1 MRVINWYTSSLTL
14 IACIA
19 FLFSLT
25 HLNLSAL
32 NIFIIMTCIVI
43 VLEIFPVKL
52 PSGDKYAAGSIG
64 YLFLLIYDGVPYAV
78 LAVFIATGTYYF
90 ISLRKTRI
98 PIIRLLVTIGMYV
111 ISILAAYISWEL
123 TYQVSLF
130 LGVILVAT
138 IFEFVNFVA
147 LEGIEATVFR
157 KRMFTNFRKKLTE
170 LIIPVLI
177 SILVLSRL
185 IIVESKIQLILSI
198 LYTFFFLLIVI
209 FFSHELSKQFFLRK
223 STSNAFMQILEDQIS
238 PNLMGHGNRVG
249 MICDSLLEDLG
260 YPKRKRNSLVQIAAI
275 HDIGKA
281 LIPTYVFR
289 KRGDLTLSEERE
301 YKSHPEK
308 AVDIIKNIY
317 HDESYAKWILH
328 HHERWD
334 GKGFPNGLKE
344 ENIPLESRII
354 ALANELDHILAR
366 HKDPETIFKLLHER
380 SGTMLDPNLV
390 EKLDIGH
397 IEMLVKG
404 ITYSSSKNEVSNS
417 IDVSEN
423 QYLNGNS
430 YISIGDGESIFI
442 QLRDGKSHSTQ
453 TVIPATLYKHL
464 ADIAIEREEIVHDT
478 FTDKQRTWDIHAHS
492 LGNGEVTIFAH
503 EITPYLGYRKQ
514 LEKSILESYVVLVNI
529 LSEGKIN
536 LHVSSE
542 ELVNQFGQ
550 LLHEGQIS
558 KNSDV
563 PKCREII
570 KSVLEQYAP
579 NVDSMKVQ
587 VAVTEAVTNVLKH
600 AMGGE
605 LSIYLTEDHLQFFI
619 SDKGSGIP
627 LHEIPKTI
635 LVSGYSSKR
644 SLGQGF
650 KMIGK
655 FSDRVQIHTSSQ
667 GTQVLIE
674 YNIY

>member
-1 MRVINWYTSSLTL
+1 MKVINWYTISLIL
-14 IACIA
+14 IGCIS
-19 FLFSLT
+19 LIFSLT
-25 HLNLSAL
+25 HLDFSGL
-32 NIFIIMTCIVI
+32 NILIIMTFIVT

-64 YLFLLIYDGVPYAV
+64 FLFLLIYGGFPYAV
-78 LAVFIATGTYYF
+78 LAVFMATGTYYF
-90 ISLRKTRI
+90 ISLRKTKI

-111 ISILAAYISWEL
+111 ISILVAYISWEL
-123 TYQVSLF
+123 SFKINVF
-130 LGVILVAT
+130 LGVSLVAFN
-138 IFEFVNFVA
+138 FELVNFVA

-157 KRMFTNFRKKLTE
+157 KKMFTNLRKKLAE
-170 LIIPVLI
+170 LIIPIII

-185 IIVESKIQLILSI
+185 IIVESDMQLILSI

-223 STSNAFMQILEDQIS
+223 STSNAFMQILEDRIS
-238 PNLMGHGNRVG
+238 PSLIGHGNRVG
-249 MICDSLLEDLG
+249 MICDILLEDLG

-301 YKSHPEK
+301 YKSHSEK

-317 HDESYAKWILH
+317 GDESYAKWILH

-334 GKGFPNGLKE
+334 GKGFPNGLKQ

-354 ALANELDHILAR
+354 ALTNELDHILFR
-366 HKDPETIFKLLHER
+366 HKDPETIFKLLQEG

-390 EKLDIGH
+390 GKLDIGH
-397 IEMLVKG
+397 IEMLVES
-404 ITYSSSKNEVSNS
+404 ITYPSSNDEVSNS
-417 IDVSEN
+417 VDLSEN
-423 QYLNGNS
+423 HYLIGSS
-430 YISIGDGESIFI
+430 YTSIGDGESIFI
-442 QLRDGKSHSTQ
+442 QLRDGKSHSTHNI
-453 TVIPATLYKHL
+453 IPDTFYQNL
-464 ADIAIEREEIVHDT
+464 AEVAIEREEIVHDT

-492 LGNGEVTIFAH
+492 LGNGDVTIFAH
-503 EITPYLGYRKQ
+503 DITPYLGYRKQ

-536 LHVSSE
+536 LHVSLE
-542 ELVNQFGQ
+542 ELENQLGE
-550 LLHEGQIS
+550 LLHEIQIS

-563 PKCREII
+563 PKSREII
-570 KSVLEQYAP
+570 KSILEQHMP
-579 NVDSMKVQ
+579 NLDSMKVQ

-600 AMGGE
+600 ATGGQ
-605 LSIYLTEDHLQFFI
+605 LFIYLKENQLQFFI

-674 YNIY
+674 YNTN

>member
-1 MRVINWYTSSLTL
+1 MRVFNWYTISLVF
-14 IACIA
+14 IGCIS
-19 FLFSLT
+19 FIFSLT
-25 HLNLSAL
+25 HIDFSGIR
-32 NIFIIMTCIVI
+32 IFIIMTFIVV

-64 YLFLLIYDGVPYAV
+64 YLFLLVYGGYSYAV
-78 LAVFIATGTYYF
+78 LAIFIATVSYYF
-90 ISLRKTRI
+90 IVLRKTKI

-111 ISILAAYISWEL
+111 VSILAACISWE
-123 TYQVSLF
+123 YSQQINVF
-130 LGVILVAT
+130 LGVTLAAI
-138 IFEFVNFVA
+138 IFELVNFLV

-157 KRMFTNFRKKLTE
+157 KRMFINLGKKLAE

-177 SILVLSRL
+177 SILVITRL
-185 IIVESKIQLILSI
+185 IIVETDMQLILSI

-223 STSNAFMQILEDQIS
+223 STSNAFMQILEDRINPS
-238 PNLMGHGNRVG
+238 LKGHGNRVG
-249 MICDSLLEDLG
+249 KICDILLEDLG

-281 LIPTYVFR
+281 LIPTFVFR

-301 YKSHPEK
+301 YKSHSEK
-308 AVDIIKNIY
+308 AVEIIKNIY
-317 HDESYAKWILH
+317 PDESFAKWILH

-334 GKGFPNGLKE
+334 GKGFPTGLKGE
-344 ENIPLESRII
+344 DIPLESRII
-354 ALANELDHILAR
+354 ALANELDHILSR
-366 HKDPETIFKLLHER
+366 QKDPETIFKLLQER

-390 EKLDIGH
+390 GKLDLDH
-397 IEMLVKG
+397 IEMLVEN
-404 ITYSSSKNEVSNS
+404 ISYPSSHDDAS
-417 IDVSEN
+417 ISVDLTEN
-423 QYLNGNS
+423 QYMIGNS

-442 QLRDGKSHSTQ
+442 QMRDGKVHSTHNL
-453 TVIPATLYKHL
+453 IPSTFYQKL
-464 ADIAIEREEIVHDT
+464 AEIAMERQEIVHDT
-478 FTDKQRTWDIHAHS
+478 FSDQLRTWDIHAHS
-492 LGNGEVTIFAH
+492 LDNGDVTIFAH
-503 EITPYLGYRKQ
+503 DITPYLGYRKQ

-536 LHVSSE
+536 LHTSSE
-542 ELVNQFGQ
+542 ELMNQLGEFVDDIQ
-550 LLHEGQIS
+550 VS

-563 PKCREII
+563 PKSRELI
-570 KSVLEQYAP
+570 KIVLEKYAP
-579 NVDSMKVQ
+579 HLDSMKVQ

-600 AMGGE
+600 ATGGR
-605 LSIYLTEDHLQFFI
+605 LCIYLKENQLQFFI

-650 KMIGK
+650 KMISK
-655 FSDRVQIHTSSQ
+655 FCDEVQVHTSSQ

-674 YNIY
+674 YRI